1 MPEVKD
7 SEGNVIANLPYTDE
21 GMEQAKD
28 MKEANPNLNV
38 DYSPGGMTD
47 GAARSV
53 TEYAGGGKTGYSAIG
68 AERPMYKEGGKVKK
82 KASKKKYDEEGRGE
96 QLDKYDKN
104 VGKAKKHMRLSELEK
119 EVSGEAFEARTG
131 RKKSPGIH
139 RPLVEEVGEEIPE
152 VTWKKYGSSEKSK
165 KEIKRII
172 MAKKKK
178 LGKRHQ
184 K

>member
-28 MKEANPNLNV
+28 MKEANPNLDV

-68 AERPMYKEGGKVKK
+68 AERPMYKEGGSPKI
-82 KASKKKYDEEGRGE
+82 DEEGRGKH
-96 QLDKYDKN
+96 QDKYDKEMSK
-104 VGKAKKHMRLSELEK
+104 VKKYMRLSKLEK
-119 EVSGEAFEARTG
+119 EVSGEEFETRTG
-131 RKKSPGIH
+131 RKSAPGVH
-139 RPLVEEVGEEIPE
+139 RPFVEAVTEEIPE
-152 VTWKKYGSSEKSK
+152 VTWEKYGSSEKSK
-165 KEIKRII
+165 KEILKII
-172 MAKKKK
+172 KAKKKK
-178 LGKRHQ
+178 LGKQ
-184 K
+184 YKK